1 MIVLIIYVYNNILK
15 NKSDFNVYIIIIIEI
30 KEIIK
35 LTSKGETQ

>member
-1 MIVLIIYVYNNILK
+1 MIVLIIYVYKNISK

-30 KEIIK
+30 KEITK